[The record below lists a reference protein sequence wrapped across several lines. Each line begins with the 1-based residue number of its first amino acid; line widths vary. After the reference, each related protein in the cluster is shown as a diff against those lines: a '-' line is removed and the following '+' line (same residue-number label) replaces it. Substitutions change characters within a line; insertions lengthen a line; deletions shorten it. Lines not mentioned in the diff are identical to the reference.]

1 MPNTNNWKQ
10 RLRDEFFN
18 GNGFL
23 PEFESALEKLISQA
37 VSQARHE
44 AIAEVRLEI
53 DKTPSYWRHPMALF
67 PKYRTCQGDLKEMKT
82 KDDILATL
90 TKLQGD
96 E

>member
-1 MPNTNNWKQ
+1 MPNKLEACITYCEQ
-10 RLRDEFFN
+10 QN
-18 GNGFL
+18 GQPFCKNCGL
-23 PEFESALEKLISQA
+23 DREMIKEERK
-37 VSQARHE
+37 QARHE